1 MERPE
6 ADWTPEQRFNGIV
19 HILTKGLLRLHH
31 ALAENTPNINKPG
44 NRSQKPEFG
53 RKKPEN

>member
-44 NRSQKPEFG
+44 NRPQKPEFG
-53 RKKPEN
+53 REKT